1 MEQKIY
7 LDRCKISLALLFPF
21 LLLSSGCSSWRDVL
35 PVEIKTV
42 EVERKIPTQNRPKPK
57 KMNNIHFYVV
67 TEDTW
72 DSFKERFAKE
82 NGDLLFYA
90 LSVRDYE
97 SLALNMADLK
107 RYIQQQKEIIVY
119 YEEAVKPIKKEDAN
133 GKVQRKN

>member
-1 MEQKIY
+1 
-7 LDRCKISLALLFPF
+7 
-21 LLLSSGCSSWRDVL
+21 LLSSGCSSWRDVL

-42 EVERKIPTQNRPKPK
+42 EVERKIPTQNSPKPI

-119 YEEAVKPIKKEDAN
+119 YEEAVKPTKKENDN
-133 GKVQRKN
+133 GKSNNK